1 MNNEIQ
7 VFNNEEFGEIRT
19 ITIDGEI
26 YFVGTDVAKAL
37 GYTNSRKA
45 IKDHVDKK
53 DVTKRYPLW
62 TNGGIQQVNI
72 INESGFYSLV
82 LASKIPGAK
91 RFKHWVTSEVIPSI
105 RKTGAYSPKIEQK
118 PMIYIEKVENLNV
131 YAGGKTMNRKDD
143 IKPFLSFYINEITQK
158 SKGKHTGSCPLISML
173 FPEYS

>member
-1 MNNEIQ
+1 MNEIQ

-37 GYTNSRKA
+37 GY
-45 IKDHVDKK
+45 KDSHTALRNHVEK
-53 DVTKRYPLW
+53 DDWLKCPVIDNVGR
-62 TNGGIQQVNI
+62 IQQTKV

-82 LASKIPGAK
+82 LASKNPGAK

-105 RKTGAYSPKIEQK
+105 RKTGAYAPRIEQK

-143 IKPFLSFYINEITQK
+143 IKPFLSFYINDVTQK

>member
-19 ITIDGEI
+19 ITIDGQI
-26 YFVGTDVAKAL
+26 YFVGTDVARAL
-37 GYTNSRKA
+37 GYTNPWKA
-45 IKDHVDKK
+45 LKDHVDTE
-53 DVTKRYPLW
+53 DLTKRYPLL
-62 TNGGIQQVNI
+62 TNGGIQRVNLV
-72 INESGFYSLV
+72 NESGFYSLV

-143 IKPFLSFYINEITQK
+143 IKPFLSFYINDVTQK